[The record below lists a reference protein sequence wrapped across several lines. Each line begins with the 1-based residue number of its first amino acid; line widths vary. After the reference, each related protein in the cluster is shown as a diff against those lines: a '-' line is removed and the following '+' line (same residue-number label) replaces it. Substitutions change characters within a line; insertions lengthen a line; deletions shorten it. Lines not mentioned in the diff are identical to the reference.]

1 MGLGAYSAEKQP
13 GFDGKARAL
22 VSVEARDVMPG
33 VHFGIVSDVD
43 VNPAQYHPLGGKH
56 PTTWNSATQNHDD
69 TGARLGPPHLKSVI
83 LCVDNDKEAVDVF
96 VANSVDRVLLDYH
109 MPGMNGAPQQVI

>member
-1 MGLGAYSAEKQP
+1 MARLVLWLGLRLGTLC
-13 GFDGKARAL
+13 R
-22 VSVEARDVMPG
+22 V